1 MAPIAPFG
9 SAGILVPCNG
19 DSGPNSTGF
28 TLLMPQVSVGN
39 IGHLAVDLV
48 ISIQCIPK
56 VDYFYTE
63 VVEYQAERWFLAG
76 LLRLWVPAGPGCSA
90 SSPAFHSYSFLS
102 TSPSLFWSASQLVQ
116 DVKLAETNPTK
127 KCAASLHPEPA
138 YCEVKQ
144 IPVPAQGRS
153 IIRKRDGKTQRWG
166 WDCSESDEGYFELP
180 WKHSLRHWP
189 PRLRLVCSCI

>member
-39 IGHLAVDLV
+39 SGHLAVDVV

-63 VVEYQAERWFLAG
+63 VVEYQAER
-76 LLRLWVPAGPGCSA
+76 
-90 SSPAFHSYSFLS
+90 
-102 TSPSLFWSASQLVQ
+102 
-116 DVKLAETNPTK
+116 
-127 KCAASLHPEPA
+127 
-138 YCEVKQ
+138 
-144 IPVPAQGRS
+144 
-153 IIRKRDGKTQRWG
+153 
-166 WDCSESDEGYFELP
+166 
-180 WKHSLRHWP
+180 
-189 PRLRLVCSCI
+189 